1 MNKSARTLINRRQL
15 AMYRLR
21 SIRNKKKIRK
31 FPESSLLH
39 REGEN
44 REKQVD
50 QSTCIVFF
58 FAFGAAQRL
67 YAVVV
72 FAQAEHVP
80 VVSQQDGSFGAGQ
93 EFLTNY
99 HGTAFGLQHLNGT
112 LQDLTQ
118 CSEL

>member
-1 MNKSARTLINRRQL
+1 MNKSARTLINRRQF

-21 SIRNKKKIRK
+21 SIRNNTKIPRIAA
-31 FPESSLLH
+31 LH

-44 REKQVD
+44 HEKQVD

-58 FAFGAAQRL
+58 FAFGADQRL

-99 HGTAFGLQHLNGT
+99 HGTAFGLQHLNGA